1 MEFKLG
7 QLVTV
12 WVEDLD
18 PIHCKRWKDKYGF
31 IEEITFTEQ
40 GNGNGKPDFIKVC
53 FPGLDT
59 YNHVEFITDRIKPV
73 EENNA

>member
-1 MEFKLG
+1 MEFELG

-18 PIHCKRWKDKYGF
+18 PIHRKRWQDEYGF
-31 IEEITFTEQ
+31 IEELIFTEQ
-40 GNGNGKPDFIKVC
+40 ANRDGKPSFIKVC
-53 FPGLDT
+53 FPGLST
-59 YNHVEFITDRIKPV
+59 YNHIEFITDRIRLV